1 MEVKEVIRK
10 ACRTLMPRLQTFLRF
25 RKVSGK
31 HKVALWSWRVLWD
44 CCVRYAGY
52 GDYVSA
58 CETTIVCL
66 KESVVY
72 QIKIF
77 FSKFVTARE
86 EVTRGQMIYFCFDA
100 LN

>member
-31 HKVALWSWRVLWD
+31 HKVALWSWNWVLWD

-52 GDYVSA
+52 GEHTEYSA

-66 KESVVY
+66 KEAVV
-72 QIKIF
+72 
-77 FSKFVTARE
+77 
-86 EVTRGQMIYFCFDA
+86 
-100 LN
+100 